1 MRLEKKQSS
10 ALYGAMLFMMVYFSH
25 DTLMFGT
32 NESAI
37 AITIRK
43 VVPFFVVAVLLGYGR
58 IRFQSKKQLYG
69 IALFIILPMLSCVL
83 NGEDFPNY
91 IYRAV
96 VVFATVCLLFGENGK
111 LFCNKFNKIIYFL
124 SIWSFFTFAIG
135 NLFPALLE
143 VFPKV
148 TNIGDNQYYFVLFS
162 VVPTKVGGYGLFR
175 NMSLFREPGVLAV
188 FLIIALVF
196 ELFKN
201 DSPRF
206 KYMLV
211 YTIALITTFSTA
223 GYIILAAIYLY
234 VLINKKV
241 KHRFA
246 YGFLLLTG
254 VLCILLFT
262 DMLSAEGALL
272 GKFNGT
278 GNTGSWLSRL
288 YSVFGNLQLAGQSP
302 LWGVGRYHL
311 YGSVF
316 ETISPI
322 HKVVDNTNTV
332 LINFAAYG
340 IPYGLINFWGIWKF
354 TKRTNC
360 RRAGGILVLLV
371 LLFQ

>member
-1 MRLEKKQSS
+1 ME
-10 ALYGAMLFMMVYFSH
+10 
-25 DTLMFGT
+25 
-32 NESAI
+32 
-37 AITIRK
+37 
-43 VVPFFVVAVLLGYGR
+43 
-58 IRFQSKKQLYG
+58 
-69 IALFIILPMLSCVL
+69 
-83 NGEDFPNY
+83 
-91 IYRAV
+91 
-96 VVFATVCLLFGENGK
+96 
-111 LFCNKFNKIIYFL
+111 
-124 SIWSFFTFAIG
+124 
-135 NLFPALLE
+135 
-143 VFPKV
+143 
-148 TNIGDNQYYFVLFS
+148 YYFVLFS

-371 LLFQ
+371 LLLALSNEDMGQNIIYYALVFLGLYGGTQLFDAEPRRTRIKIRW